1 DGDPISLETLIEQG
15 PVVLVFAHGDCP
27 TSTLALRRLAAL
39 PESPGVTLACIA
51 EETPEAAARL
61 ARRTGI
67 RFPVLAEPAPF
78 DVSRAYGVET
88 VPTAV
93 RVEPG
98 ARVTDLVVGWDAEGY
113 E

>member
-1 DGDPISLETLIEQG
+1 M
-15 PVVLVFAHGDCP
+15 
-27 TSTLALRRLAAL
+27 
-39 PESPGVTLACIA
+39 TLACVA

-78 DVSRAYGVET
+78 DVSQAYGIET

-93 RVEPG
+93 RVDP
-98 ARVTDLVVGWDAEGY
+98 AAA
-113 E
+113 